1 MSNLENFGN
10 IYSNLSESAY
20 NNRPKNFT
28 ANESSKKAKK
38 FDFSENVTV
47 THTDKNGKVTKEK
60 IYGGKNLPNNGKVYL
75 QPDPTVKTIKEQ
87 PAFPLVNAPA
97 TINSYQKGLLTD
109 KKAA

>member
-1 MSNLENFGN
+1 MTDLEKKSNIFA
-10 IYSNLSESAY
+10 NLAQSSY
-20 NNRPKNFT
+20 NNRPDNFSYK
-28 ANESSKKAKK
+28 EL
-38 FDFSENVTV
+38 
-47 THTDKNGKVTKEK
+47 DKPLQERLDAGKSVK
-60 IYGGKNLPNNGKVYL
+60 IDYGKPVGKVYL

>member
-1 MSNLENFGN
+1 MGADLEKNGN
-10 IYSNLSESAY
+10 IYLNLSQSAY
-20 NNRPKNFT
+20 NNRPNSLSYDEL
-28 ANESSKKAKK
+28 NSKQKEQLNNNNSIG
-38 FDFSENVTV
+38 FYY
-47 THTDKNGKVTKEK
+47 GKPV
-60 IYGGKNLPNNGKVYL
+60 GKVYL